1 MWEKAI
7 RTYEN
12 FLNKQKA
19 SRADAAFFNSQI
31 ARLRSNR
38 PAAANQIITDKTG
51 ISLLDALG
59 RCAERDNKS
68 VGHWCETAA
77 AAARTEGPFR
87 ATGSYEKD
95 FRDVLAFDQ
104 YSLSSFLSQSAQSK
118 SIESYIVSGQKELN
132 GSPSAKSA
140 A

>member
-7 RTYEN
+7 RTYEE
-12 FLNKQKA
+12 FLKNQKA
-19 SRADAAFFNSQI
+19 SPDDADFFKSQI

-38 PAAANQIITDKTG
+38 PAAGNQTSRSKTG
-51 ISLLDALG
+51 TLLDSLG
-59 RCAERDNKS
+59 RCAERDNRS

-87 ATGSYEKD
+87 AVGSYEKD

-118 SIESYIVSGQKELN
+118 SLESYVVSGQQELED
-132 GSPSAKSA
+132 SASAKSA